1 MKKVLMVDDELAYVE
16 VVKDHLQTKCEFISA
31 GNGKDGLALAL
42 REKPDLI
49 LLDISMPVMDGQT
62 MLTELRK
69 DEWGKRAKVIFLTNL
84 EPNVNI
90 VQQAASEDPTFYVVK
105 STVSL
110 KDLMQMVEGQ
120 LKEE

>member
-1 MKKVLMVDDELAYVE
+1 
-16 VVKDHLQTKCEFISA
+16 VKDHLQTKCEFISA